1 MTGIQ
6 HFSQHI
12 DRTESACIRWILA
25 IGFATMMGPWL
36 HTSQDVRPPPAPSPQ
51 SAGGLAFH
59 QLGKRSS
66 RFCNEDLF
74 CARWGQA
81 GAVEKKMKHPF
92 FPTKHVF
99 FSRFYFR
106 NKDPGRLVLLQETL
120 DLAFWLTFQVAQMLE
135 LYRHIL
141 RDCHVP
147 SLLLVG
153 CPFFLKY
160 LFGRLGTLLIP
171 SYT

>member
-1 MTGIQ
+1 MIAIPSETFDWIDTPLGMTGIQ

-66 RFCNEDLF
+66 RFCIEDLF

-99 FSRFYFR
+99 FFPVLFPKQRSRSSCSSTG
-106 NKDPGRLVLLQETL
+106 NLGPCILV
-120 DLAFWLTFQVAQMLE
+120 D
-135 LYRHIL
+135 I
-141 RDCHVP
+141 
-147 SLLLVG
+147 SG
-153 CPFFLKY
+153 C
-160 LFGRLGTLLIP
+160 
-171 SYT
+171 SNAWAV